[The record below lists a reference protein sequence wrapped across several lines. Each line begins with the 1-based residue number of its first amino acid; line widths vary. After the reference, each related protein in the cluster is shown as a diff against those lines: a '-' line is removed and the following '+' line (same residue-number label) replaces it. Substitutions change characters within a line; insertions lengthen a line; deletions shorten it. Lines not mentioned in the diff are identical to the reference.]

1 VVLNSFVDSVVPLKT
16 VFARIL
22 MSKEEKIKIN
32 ISLHL
37 EGSRL
42 TDVEEFDFE
51 NIEEMIKWL
60 KKEKEKY
67 EE

>member
-1 VVLNSFVDSVVPLKT
+1 
-16 VFARIL
+16 

>member
-1 VVLNSFVDSVVPLKT
+1 
-16 VFARIL
+16 

-42 TDVEEFDFE
+42 TDVEEFD
-51 NIEEMIKWL
+51 IEKMIKWL